1 MVEIKD
7 VYHVAE
13 LANIE
18 ISDKEA
24 EKFKVEFEK
33 ILEYFDV
40 LDEVP
45 DVRPTYHVVTLQNVF
60 REDKPGRCLTQEEAL
75 SNTQHKE
82 EGYFRGP
89 KVVE

>member
-24 EKFKVEFEK
+24 EKFRVEFEK

-45 DVRPTYHVVTLQNVF
+45 DVRPTYHVVTLYNVF
-60 REDKPGRCLTQEEAL
+60 REDKPGRCLTQEEVL
-75 SNTQHKE
+75 LNTQHKE
-82 EGYFRGP
+82 EGFFRGP